1 MTRRTALFASA
12 LSFPLLSGLG
22 CGYMLYPERRG
33 RTSGRID
40 AGIAVLDAL
49 WLLLFLIPGIVAFVV
64 DFSSGTIYLGGGHS
78 RNDQPR
84 PDDRRKEGP
93 PQGER
98 MIVLEAGPNP
108 SRARIEAVV
117 GVHLGRRI
125 SLDDPRVQS
134 RRLASHDEIQPSLAR
149 R

>member
-1 MTRRTALFASA
+1 MVASA
-12 LSFPLLSGLG
+12 LSLPMLSGLG
-22 CGYMLYPERRG
+22 CGYVLYPERRG
-33 RTSGRID
+33 RTGGRID
-40 AGIAVLDAL
+40 AGVAVMDAL

-64 DFSSGTIYLGGGHS
+64 DFSSGAIYLGGHA
-78 RNDQPR
+78 RNEQPS
-84 PDDRRKEGP
+84 GG
-93 PQGER
+93 QR
-98 MIVLEAGPNP
+98 MIVLDAGPNP

-134 RRLASHDEIQPSLAR
+134 RRLASHEEIQPSLAR

>member
-1 MTRRTALFASA
+1 MTRRFALLASA
-12 LSFPLLSGLG
+12 LSLPLLSGEG
-22 CGYMLYPERRG
+22 CGYILYPERRG
-33 RTSGRID
+33 RKSGLVD
-40 AGIAVLDAL
+40 GSVVVMDAL

-64 DFSSGTIYLGGGHS
+64 DFSSGAIYVGGHA
-78 RNDQPR
+78 RNDQP
-84 PDDRRKEGP
+84 PDGQRT
-93 PQGER
+93 
-98 MIVLEAGPNP
+98 IVLDAGPNP

-134 RRLASHDEIQPSLAR
+134 RRLASHEEIQPSLAR

>member
-1 MTRRTALFASA
+1 MTRRFALLTSA
-12 LSFPLLSGLG
+12 LSLPLLSGQG
-22 CGYMLYPERRG
+22 CGYILYPERRG
-33 RTSGRID
+33 RTSGRVD
-40 AGIAVLDAL
+40 AGVVVMDAL

-64 DFSSGTIYLGGGHS
+64 DFSSGAIYLGGHA
-78 RNDQPR
+78 RNDHAP
-84 PDDRRKEGP
+84 EG
-93 PQGER
+93 QR
-98 MIVLEAGPNP
+98 MIVLEAGPHP

-134 RRLASHDEIQPSLAR
+134 RRLASHQEIQPSLAR